1 MSLINQVLNELEN
14 RGTTV
19 PLGESTIRPVPPRKR
34 SHVLRYAILAL
45 SLLAVLAAAK
55 WYWGRAEA
63 PVAERTLAVVP
74 VIAAVPQAVSAPLVP
89 VSAPAET
96 TAHMVGEAASS
107 VPAGTLHGKPLLVVS
122 SEAQTEN
129 APVAGKPR
137 RHRPE
142 RAADERAG
150 AVAGTQVDDPESQQ
164 IKIVTPQQRAENE
177 FRKANL
183 AVREGRTSDALAGY
197 EQALLLDPLHKEAR
211 LAWAGLLISLKR
223 NDDAEGVLKRGLK
236 RDPRDAAFAMLLA
249 RLQVERG
256 EVPLALTTLQKTLPY
271 AEGQADY
278 QAFVAALLQRQ
289 ERHDEAI
296 AHYQA
301 ALKLAPGS
309 GIWLLGMG
317 ISLQALH
324 RNDEARTAY
333 QRALASNS
341 LNAQLQAFVQNKLKS
356 L

>member
-34 SHVLRYAILAL
+34 SHVLRYAILAS
-45 SLLAVLAAAK
+45 SLLALLAAAK
-55 WYWGRAEA
+55 WYRERAEA
-63 PVAERTLAVVP
+63 PVPEKTLAVAP

-89 VSAPAET
+89 VSAPVET
-96 TAHMVGEAASS
+96 IAHMVGEAASS
-107 VPAGTLHGKPLLVVS
+107 VPAGTLHGKPLLVVNS
-122 SEAQTEN
+122 AEQTES
-129 APVAGKPR
+129 AAVARKSR
-137 RHRPE
+137 RHRVE
-142 RAADERAG
+142 RAAEESAG
-150 AVAGTQVDDPESQQ
+150 AEAGTQADDLENQQ
-164 IKIVTPQQRAENE
+164 IKIVTPQQHAENE

-183 AVREGRTSDALAGY
+183 AVREGRTNDALAGY
-197 EQALLLDPLHKEAR
+197 EQALLLDPLHKDAR
-211 LAWAGLLISLKR
+211 LAWAGLLINLKR
-223 NDDAEGVLKRGLK
+223 NDDAEGVLRRGLK
-236 RDPRDAAFAMLLA
+236 RDPRDASFAMLLA

-256 EVPLALTTLQKTLPY
+256 DVPQALATLQKTLPY
-271 AEGQADY
+271 AESLAEY

-309 GIWLLGMG
+309 GIWLMGMG
-317 ISLQALH
+317 LSLQALH
-324 RNDEARTAY
+324 RNDEARAAY